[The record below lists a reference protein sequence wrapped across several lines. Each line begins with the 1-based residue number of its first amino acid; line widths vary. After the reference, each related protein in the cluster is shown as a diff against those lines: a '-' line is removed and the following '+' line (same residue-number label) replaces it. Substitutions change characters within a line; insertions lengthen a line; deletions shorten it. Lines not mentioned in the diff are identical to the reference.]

1 MNRKDG
7 VGKPPETILVNKA
20 APDELKNKIKLQQ
33 QKLEAKKSQI
43 LQ

>member
-20 APDELKNKIKLQQ
+20 APDELKNKIKL
-33 QKLEAKKSQI
+33 
-43 LQ
+43 